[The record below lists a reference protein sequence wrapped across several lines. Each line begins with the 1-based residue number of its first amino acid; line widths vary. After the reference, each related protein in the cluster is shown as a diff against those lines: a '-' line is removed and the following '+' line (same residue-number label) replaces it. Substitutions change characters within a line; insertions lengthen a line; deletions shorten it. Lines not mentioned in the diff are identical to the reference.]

1 MLEKFKNVVQAFI
14 EGDPTT
20 SMAGMALE
28 DEDTKEYVRH
38 EFEQGVISDIKKKFD
53 DRKRQRQHLEL
64 QWRLNINFYNGD
76 QFTFIDNITHDI
88 RETPFYTDW
97 EERNVFNEI
106 APNMETRYAF
116 LSKRKNQMKNRP
128 ASSSSSDRTAAK
140 IGNRILASTRAR
152 LRMSDK
158 QQDAILIAGIMGTA
172 IWKTVWDAT
181 QGRVV
186 GYEERQVKD
195 EDARLLPTEEYEKM
209 LMGESDMNTVRNYI
223 REGDVN
229 TTVHSPFEFYPENVN
244 KPLRDNRRVMHVV
257 LMSPEEV
264 FEKWGVIEKGTKN
277 TSCRQRDTQTAD

>member
-116 LSKRKNQMKNRP
+116 LSKRKNQMKNILKRDYGIAIP
-128 ASSSSSDRTAAK
+128 TDTLVNQPQSLRTAKQAVFM
-140 IGNRILASTRAR
+140 IQIAR
-152 LRMSDK
+152 QPIQIHRLTHC
-158 QQDAILIAGIMGTA
+158 QLII
-172 IWKTVWDAT
+172 
-181 QGRVV
+181 
-186 GYEERQVKD
+186 
-195 EDARLLPTEEYEKM
+195 P
-209 LMGESDMNTVRNYI
+209 
-223 REGDVN
+223 
-229 TTVHSPFEFYPENVN
+229 
-244 KPLRDNRRVMHVV
+244 
-257 LMSPEEV
+257 
-264 FEKWGVIEKGTKN
+264 
-277 TSCRQRDTQTAD
+277 